1 MIPDPSTEDGM
12 AEIQRRIKK
21 RLEEAKEVRKRAEDD
36 PDDEVSGK
44 LTQPSEIDLVR
55 DRKKD
60 D

>member
-1 MIPDPSTEDGM
+1 MIPDPNTEDGM

-21 RLEEAKEVRKRAEDD
+21 RLEEAAEVRKRAEDD

-44 LTQPSEIDLVR
+44 LTQPKEIDLVR
-55 DRKKD
+55 DRKND

>member
-1 MIPDPSTEDGM
+1 MIPDPNTEDGM

-21 RLEEAKEVRKRAEDD
+21 RLEEAAEVRKRAEDD